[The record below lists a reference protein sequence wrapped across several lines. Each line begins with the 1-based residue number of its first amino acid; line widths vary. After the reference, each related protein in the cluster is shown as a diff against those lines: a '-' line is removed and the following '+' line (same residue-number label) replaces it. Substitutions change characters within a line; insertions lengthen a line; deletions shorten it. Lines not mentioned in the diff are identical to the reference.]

1 MITTHAPYI
10 RHTRRRFLTAAAV
23 VAGNAVLAA
32 CGVEVQIPTATL
44 GIPATATPLPVPTR
58 AALVAVNNTATASA
72 TATIAV
78 TGAQGT
84 TVPPATTI
92 TARAATVARPV
103 GNATATNSRST
114 APASAASTMR
124 GTTTAVTTTTTAPA
138 QSSGRAITLRIA
150 RFGNAQTATY
160 EQVLY
165 ADFHTQ
171 HPEITLQ
178 VYPVDTPDWNGY
190 LDQIEGQIR
199 AGRGPDAVYVA
210 TEAAQAL
217 AAQGLATPLD
227 PYVQRDREVLREYFA
242 DVAPVLVEAMLYDGH
257 LYELPSDFNA
267 PTLFYNTARLR
278 ERGVPAPTGQWTQ
291 ADFTAAMDKLTER
304 NATPRRYGYA
314 WTNRLFGGAL
324 PWFAAN
330 GGNLLT
336 QEHFPGGD
344 WLWSTFYPKDA
355 AARGRGGGYR
365 WTQSTA
371 NSAANVE
378 ALQFLVD
385 LTYRSGAAPV
395 PPAADSLQQEVVTL
409 FGSKQLAV
417 FPSGAYSVSQLKNAG
432 IGPGDYDVTP
442 FPRGKYLRP
451 QFGTAGYA
459 MLDSSPNK
467 DAVWEF
473 LKYRVRKEVI
483 AATVKG
489 GASTPTRRSLANTQ
503 LWTAELGPKHW
514 QVFYDALD
522 TAPEAAPLPAPPLA
536 NAITTAFTDAID
548 RAMNRRETPQ
558 AALDRLNN
566 DIAGILS
573 R

>member
-1 MITTHAPYI
+1 MTKAHVSSI
-10 RHTRRRFLTAAAV
+10 RPTRRRFLSMAAV

-32 CGVEVQIPTATL
+32 CGVEVQIPTATP
-44 GIPATATPLPVPTR
+44 GISATATPLPVPTR
-58 AALVAVNNTATASA
+58 AALVAVNNIATATAA
-72 TATIAV
+72 TTATIAIAA
-78 TGAQGT
+78 TGVQST
-84 TVPPATTI
+84 TVPPVMTTTI
-92 TARAATVARPV
+92 TARAAITTATRPV
-103 GNATATNSRST
+103 GNATATNSR
-114 APASAASTMR
+114 P
-124 GTTTAVTTTTTAPA
+124 TAPA
-138 QSSGRAITLRIA
+138 QISGRAVTLRIA

-160 EQVLY
+160 EQGLY
-165 ADFHTQ
+165 ADFHAQ

-199 AGRGPDAVYVA
+199 AGRGPDAAYVA
-210 TEAAQAL
+210 TEATQAL
-217 AAQGLATPLD
+217 AAQGMATPLD
-227 PYVQRDREVLREYFA
+227 TYVQRDREVLREYFA

-267 PTLFYNTARLR
+267 PTLFYNTARFR
-278 ERGVPAPTGQWTQ
+278 ERGVPVPTGQWTQ

-365 WTQSTA
+365 WAQSTA

-395 PPAADSLQQEVVTL
+395 PPAADALQQEVVTL

-459 MLDSSPNK
+459 MLESSPNK

-473 LKYRVRKEVI
+473 LKYRVRKDVI

-558 AALDRLNN
+558 AALDRLNS